1 MAVARRMAN
10 KNLQGHFIQ
19 YLITTAG
26 DSHILA
32 DKAMHPKEFMDLTKN
47 QQLQVQN
54 GANLG

>member
-1 MAVARRMAN
+1 MAN